1 LTDFCFFSMSTILSL
16 TSLGILV
23 LFLGI
28 MKKQSWLLPVILLGL
43 VVSMTL
49 TILEWNSFKS
59 FFHAMIIVDNLAV
72 AFSTVLIFSTF
83 LIFSLAAHY
92 YRGVQ
97 RPLDDI
103 YGVMIFALMGAV
115 MMTSYGNL
123 IMLFLGIET
132 LSIALYVLAGSHKEA
147 ITSNEATLKYFLLGS
162 FLSGFLLFGIALIY
176 GSSGSFDLQ
185 KISVY
190 VASCAGTYPPM
201 FLAGL
206 FLLIIGLAF
215 KIAIVPFHFWAPDVY
230 EGTPTLLT
238 AFMATVVKTASIV
251 AMFRFFT
258 HTFYGIHGVWET
270 TIWILAIVTILLGN
284 LTGVYQP
291 NLKRML
297 AYSSISHSGYMLL
310 AVVAFSLM
318 SDNALL
324 LYTLSYSIATILAFG
339 ILILIREAHGDDY
352 FSSLNGM
359 ARTNPLEAFCLTIAM
374 LSLTGIPPLAGFMAK
389 YYLFTTALEQGL
401 VWLVIVA
408 IAGSAISAAYYFKP
422 IIAMYLK
429 ESEGVKLKVELSYK
443 VHLIF
448 MTLLVILIGLL
459 PFFFIGLA
467 LTETS

>member
-1 LTDFCFFSMSTILSL
+1 MTTIISL
-16 TSLGILV
+16 TILGILV
-23 LFLGI
+23 LFMGI
-28 MKKQSWLLPVILLGL
+28 IRKQSWLLPLILLGL
-43 VVSMTL
+43 VVSMVL
-49 TILEWNSFKS
+49 TITDWNLFRNYSHS
-59 FFHAMIIVDNLAV
+59 MILVDNVSV
-72 AFSTVLIFSTF
+72 AFSTVLILSTF

-103 YGVMIFALMGAV
+103 YGVMIFALVGAV

-176 GSSGSFDLQ
+176 GSSGSLDLE
-185 KISVY
+185 KIGEF
-190 VASCAGTYPPM
+190 VASYSAGQYPPM

-251 AMFRFFT
+251 AMYRFFT
-258 HTFYGIHGVWET
+258 HTFHGIHGVWET
-270 TIWILAIVTILLGN
+270 TIWVMAAITILLGN

-297 AYSSISHSGYMLL
+297 AYSSISHSGYMML
-310 AVVAFSLM
+310 AVVAFSAM
-318 SDNALL
+318 SGNALL

-339 ILILIREAHGDDY
+339 VLILIREAHGNDY
-352 FSSLNGM
+352 FSSFNGL
-359 ARTNPLEAFCLTIAM
+359 AKTNPLEAFCLTVSM
-374 LSLTGIPPLAGFMAK
+374 LSLTGIPPLAGFTAK
-389 YYLFTTALEQGL
+389 YYLFTTALEKGL

-408 IAGSAISAAYYFKP
+408 VAGSAISVAFYFKP
-422 IIAMYLK
+422 VMAMYLK
-429 ESEGVKLKVELSYK
+429 ESTGVKLNVEKSYK
-443 VHLIF
+443 VHLVF
-448 MTLLVILIGLL
+448 MTLMVILIGLM
-459 PFFFIGLA
+459 PFLVIGL
-467 LTETS
+467 L

>member
-1 LTDFCFFSMSTILSL
+1 MSTI
-16 TSLGILV
+16 TSITLLGILV
-23 LFLGI
+23 LFLGA
-28 MKKQSWLLPVILLGL
+28 MKKQTWLLPLILAGL
-43 VVSMTL
+43 VISMVL
-49 TILEWNSFKS
+49 TVMDWNSFHS
-59 FFHAMIIVDNLAV
+59 WYNGMLIVDNTAV

-97 RPLDDI
+97 RPLEDI
-103 YGVMIFALMGAV
+103 YGVMIFALAGAV

-147 ITSNEATLKYFLLGS
+147 IVSNEATLKYFLLGS

-176 GSSGSFDLQ
+176 GSSGSFDLHR
-185 KISVY
+185 ISLF

-206 FLLIIGLAF
+206 FLLIIGLSF

-251 AMFRFFT
+251 AMYRFFT
-258 HTFYGIHGVWET
+258 HTFNGIHGVWET
-270 TIWILAIVTILLGN
+270 TIWILAAITILLGN
-284 LTGVYQP
+284 FTGVYQP

-310 AVVAFSLM
+310 AIVSFGAM

-324 LYTLSYSIATILAFG
+324 LYSLSYSIATISAFG
-339 ILILIREAHGDDY
+339 ILILVREAHGNDF
-352 FSSLNGM
+352 FSSMNGIG
-359 ARTNPLEAFCLTIAM
+359 RTNPLEAFCLTVSM
-374 LSLTGIPPLAGFMAK
+374 LSLAGIPPLAGFMAK
-389 YYLFTTALEQGL
+389 YYLFTTAIEKGM
-401 VWLVIVA
+401 VWLVIIA
-408 IAGSAISAAYYFKP
+408 IAGSAISITYYFKP
-422 IIAMYLK
+422 IIAMYLR
-429 ESEGVKLKVELSYK
+429 ENAGEPLKVEWAYK
-443 VHLIF
+443 VHLAF
-448 MTLLVILIGLL
+448 MTLALIIIGLAPFLLIGLL
-459 PFFFIGLA
+459 
-467 LTETS
+467 

>member
-1 LTDFCFFSMSTILSL
+1 MTTIISITVLGVL
-16 TSLGILV
+16 VLLMGIL
-23 LFLGI
+23 
-28 MKKQSWLLPVILLGL
+28 KKQSWLLPLILVGL
-43 VVSMTL
+43 AVSMALTL
-49 TILEWNSFKS
+49 MEWNSIKTYGNG
-59 FFHAMIIVDNLAV
+59 MLIVDNTAV
-72 AFSTVLIFSTF
+72 AFSMVLIFSAF
-83 LIFSLAAHY
+83 LIFSLAARY

-103 YGVMIFALMGAV
+103 YGVMIFALVGAV

-176 GSSGSFDLQ
+176 GSTGSFDLHT
-185 KISVY
+185 ISLF
-190 VASCAGTYPPM
+190 VAACAGTYPPM

-258 HTFYGIHGVWET
+258 HTFNGIHGVWET
-270 TIWILAIVTILLGN
+270 TIWILAALTILLGN
-284 LTGVYQP
+284 LTGIYQP

-297 AYSSISHSGYMLL
+297 AYSSISHSGYMML
-310 AVVAFSLM
+310 AVVAFSAM

-324 LYTLSYSIATILAFG
+324 LYTLSYSVATIIAFA
-339 ILILIREAHGDDY
+339 ILILIREAHGNDF
-352 FSSLNGM
+352 FSSMNGM
-359 ARTNPLEAFCLTIAM
+359 ARSNPVEAFCLTIAM

-389 YYLFTTALEQGL
+389 YYLFTTALEKGL
-401 VWLVIVA
+401 VWLVIIA
-408 IAGSAISAAYYFKP
+408 ITGSAISVTYYFKP

-429 ESEGVKLKVELSYK
+429 EPAGISLKVELPYRI
-443 VHLIF
+443 HLLF
-448 MTLLVILIGLL
+448 MTLMVILIGLL
-459 PFFFIGLA
+459 PWVVVGL
-467 LTETS
+467 L

>member
-1 LTDFCFFSMSTILSL
+1 MTTIISL
-16 TSLGILV
+16 TILGILV

-28 MKKQSWLLPVILLGL
+28 MKRQSWLLPLILAGL
-43 VVSMTL
+43 VLSMVL
-49 TILEWNSFKS
+49 TILDWNSFRS
-59 FFHAMIIVDNLAV
+59 YYHEMLIVDNAAV
-72 AFSTVLIFSTF
+72 AFSAVLVFSTF

-92 YRGVQ
+92 YRGVL

-103 YGVMIFALMGAV
+103 FGVMIFALVGAV

-176 GSSGSFDLQ
+176 GSTGSFDLHT
-185 KISVY
+185 ISVY
-190 VASCAGTYPPM
+190 VSACAGTYPPM
-201 FLAGL
+201 FLAGV
-206 FLLIIGLAF
+206 FLLLIGLAF

-258 HTFYGIHGVWET
+258 HTFHGIHGPWET
-270 TIWILAIVTILLGN
+270 TIWVLAILTILLGN
-284 LTGVYQP
+284 FTGIYQP

-297 AYSSISHSGYMLL
+297 AYSSISHSGYMML
-310 AVVAFSLM
+310 AVVAFSPM

-324 LYTLSYSIATILAFG
+324 LYTLSYSIATIIAFG
-339 ILILIREAHGDDY
+339 ILILIREAHGNDY
-352 FSSLNGM
+352 FSSLNGL
-359 ARTNPLEAFCLTIAM
+359 AKTNPLEAFCLTISM

-389 YYLFTTALEQGL
+389 YYLFTAALEKGL

-408 IAGSAISAAYYFKP
+408 IAGSAISVAYYFKP
-422 IIAMYLK
+422 IMAMYLK
-429 ESEGVKLKVELSYK
+429 ESNEVKLTVEMPYK
-443 VHLIF
+443 VHLMF
-448 MTLLVILIGLL
+448 MTLMVILIGLL
-459 PFFFIGLA
+459 PFLVMGIL
-467 LTETS
+467 

>member
-1 LTDFCFFSMSTILSL
+1 MTTIISL
-16 TSLGILV
+16 TILGILV

-28 MKKQSWLLPVILLGL
+28 MKKQSWLLPVILAGL
-43 VVSMTL
+43 VLSMVL
-49 TILEWNSFKS
+49 TILDWNSFRS
-59 FFHAMIIVDNLAV
+59 YYHQMLIVDNTAV
-72 AFSTVLIFSTF
+72 AFSAVLIFSTF

-92 YRGVQ
+92 YRGVV

-103 YGVMIFALMGAV
+103 YGVMIFALVGAV

-123 IMLFLGIET
+123 IILFLGIET

-176 GSSGSFDLQ
+176 GSTGSFDLHT
-185 KISVY
+185 ISVY
-190 VASCAGTYPPM
+190 VSACAGTYPPM

-206 FLLIIGLAF
+206 FLLLIGLAF

-258 HTFYGIHGVWET
+258 HTFHGIHGAWET
-270 TIWILAIVTILLGN
+270 TIWILAVLTILLGN
-284 LTGVYQP
+284 FTGIYQP

-297 AYSSISHSGYMLL
+297 AYSSISHSGYMML
-310 AVVAFSLM
+310 AVVAFSPM

-324 LYTLSYSIATILAFG
+324 LYTLSYSIATITAFG
-339 ILILIREAHGDDY
+339 ILILIREAHGNDY
-352 FSSLNGM
+352 FSSLNGL
-359 ARTNPLEAFCLTIAM
+359 AKTNPLEAFCLTISM

-389 YYLFTTALEQGL
+389 YYLFTAALEKGL
-401 VWLVIVA
+401 IWLVIVA
-408 IAGSAISAAYYFKP
+408 IAGSAISVAYYFKP
-422 IIAMYLK
+422 IMAMYLK
-429 ESEGVKLKVELSYK
+429 ESNEVKLTVEMPYK
-443 VHLIF
+443 VHLMF
-448 MTLLVILIGLL
+448 MTLMVILIGLL
-459 PFFFIGLA
+459 PFLVMGIL
-467 LTETS
+467 

>member
-1 LTDFCFFSMSTILSL
+1 MTTIISLTILGVL
-16 TSLGILV
+16 T

-43 VVSMTL
+43 VVSMVLTL
-49 TILEWNSFKS
+49 RDWNTFSS
-59 FFHAMIIVDNLAV
+59 YYNGMIIVDNVSV
-72 AFSTVLIFSTF
+72 AFSMALIFSAF

-92 YRGVQ
+92 YRGVL

-103 YGVMIFALMGAV
+103 YGVMIFALLGAV

-147 ITSNEATLKYFLLGS
+147 VTSNEATLKYFLLGS

-176 GSSGSFDLQ
+176 GSSGSFDLGR
-185 KISVY
+185 ISAFVT
-190 VASCAGTYPPM
+190 SCAGIYPPM

-215 KIAIVPFHFWAPDVY
+215 KIAVVPFHFWAPDVY

-238 AFMATVVKTASIV
+238 AFMATVVKTAAII
-251 AMFRFFT
+251 AMYRFFT
-258 HTFYGIHGVWET
+258 HTFHGIHGVWDT
-270 TIWILAIVTILLGN
+270 TIWVMAALTILLGN
-284 LTGVYQP
+284 LTGLYQP

-310 AVVAFSLM
+310 AVVAFSAM

-324 LYTLSYSIATILAFG
+324 LYTLSYSIATILAFA
-339 ILILIREAHGDDY
+339 ILILIREAHGNDY
-352 FSSLNGM
+352 FSSLNGL
-359 ARTNPLEAFCLTIAM
+359 AKTNPSIAFCLTIAM
-374 LSLTGIPPLAGFMAK
+374 LSLAGIPPLAGFMAK

-401 VWLVIVA
+401 LWLVIVA
-408 IAGSAISAAYYFKP
+408 IAGSAISVAYYFKP
-422 IIAMYLK
+422 IMAMYLK
-429 ESEGVKLKVELSYK
+429 ESNGIKLMVETPYK
-443 VHLIF
+443 VSIF
-448 MTLLVILIGLL
+448 FMALLVVLIGILPFLVIGLL
-459 PFFFIGLA
+459 
-467 LTETS
+467 

>member
-1 LTDFCFFSMSTILSL
+1 MSAIISL
-16 TSLGILV
+16 TILGILV

-28 MKKQSWLLPVILLGL
+28 MKRQSWLLPVILMGL
-43 VVSMTL
+43 VISMVL
-49 TILEWNSFKS
+49 TIMDWDAPKIFA
-59 FFHAMIIVDNLAV
+59 HQMIVVDNISV
-72 AFSTVLIFSTF
+72 AFSAVLIFSSF

-103 YGVMIFALMGAV
+103 YGVMIFALVGAV

-123 IMLFLGIET
+123 IMLFIGVET

-176 GSSGSFDLQ
+176 GASGSFDLH
-185 KISVY
+185 KISVF

-258 HTFYGIHGVWET
+258 HTFEGIHGVWDT
-270 TIWILAIVTILLGN
+270 TIWIMAVLTILLGN
-284 LTGVYQP
+284 LTAVYQP

-310 AVVAFSLM
+310 AVVAFSPM
-318 SDNALL
+318 SNNALL
-324 LYTLSYSIATILAFG
+324 LYTLSYSIATISAFG
-339 ILILIREAHGDDY
+339 ILILIREVHGNDY
-352 FSSLNGM
+352 FSSLNGL
-359 ARTNPLEAFCLTIAM
+359 AKTNPMEAFCLTVAM

-389 YYLFTTALEQGL
+389 YYLFSAALEKGL

-408 IAGSAISAAYYFKP
+408 ITGSAISVAYYFKP
-422 IIAMYLK
+422 IMAMYLK
-429 ESEGVKLKVELSYK
+429 ESNGVKLTVETPYK
-443 VHLIF
+443 VHLMF
-448 MTLLVILIGLL
+448 MTLMIMLIGLL
-459 PFFFIGLA
+459 PFLLIGVL
-467 LTETS
+467 

>member
-1 LTDFCFFSMSTILSL
+1 MTTIISL
-16 TSLGILV
+16 TLLGIFV

-28 MKKQSWLLPVILLGL
+28 MKKQSWLLPLILLGL
-43 VVSMTL
+43 AASMIL
-49 TILEWNSFKS
+49 TILDWNTARSYY
-59 FFHAMIIVDNLAV
+59 HEMLIVDKTSV
-72 AFSTVLIFSTF
+72 AFSLVLIFSTF

-92 YRGVQ
+92 YRGVE

-103 YGVMIFALMGAV
+103 YGVMIFALVGAV

-176 GSSGSFDLQ
+176 GSTGSFDLQ
-185 KISVY
+185 RISVY

-215 KIAIVPFHFWAPDVY
+215 KIAIAPFHFWAPDVY

-251 AMFRFFT
+251 AMYRFFT
-258 HTFYGIHGVWET
+258 HTFCGIHGVWET
-270 TIWILAIVTILLGN
+270 TIWILAVLTILLGN
-284 LTGVYQP
+284 LTGLYQP

-310 AVVAFSLM
+310 AVVAFSAM
-318 SDNALL
+318 SNNALL
-324 LYTLSYSIATILAFG
+324 FYTLSYSIATILAFA
-339 ILILIREAHGDDY
+339 ILILIREAHGNDY

-359 ARTNPLEAFCLTIAM
+359 AKTNPLEAFCLTVTM

-389 YYLFTTALEQGL
+389 YYLFTTALEKGL
-401 VWLVIVA
+401 LWLVLVA
-408 IAGSAISAAYYFKP
+408 IAGSAISVGYYFKP
-422 IIAMYLK
+422 IIAMYVK
-429 ESEGVKLKVELSYK
+429 DSDGVKLTVEIPYK
-443 VHLIF
+443 IHLLF

-459 PFFFIGLA
+459 PFLLVGL
-467 LTETS
+467 L

>member
-1 LTDFCFFSMSTILSL
+1 MTTIISL
-16 TSLGILV
+16 TILGILV

-28 MKKQSWLLPVILLGL
+28 MKKQSWLLPVILAGL
-43 VVSMTL
+43 VLSMVL
-49 TILEWNSFKS
+49 TILDWNSFRS
-59 FFHAMIIVDNLAV
+59 YYHQMLIVDNTAV
-72 AFSTVLIFSTF
+72 AFSAVLIFSTF

-92 YRGVQ
+92 YRGVV

-103 YGVMIFALMGAV
+103 YGVMIFALVGAV

-123 IMLFLGIET
+123 IILFLGIET

-176 GSSGSFDLQ
+176 GSTGSFDLHT
-185 KISVY
+185 ISVY
-190 VASCAGTYPPM
+190 VSACAGTYPPM

-206 FLLIIGLAF
+206 FLLLIGLAF

-258 HTFYGIHGVWET
+258 HTFHGIHGAWET
-270 TIWILAIVTILLGN
+270 TIWILAVLTILLGN
-284 LTGVYQP
+284 FTGIYQP

-297 AYSSISHSGYMLL
+297 AYSSISHSGYMML
-310 AVVAFSLM
+310 AVVAFSPM

-324 LYTLSYSIATILAFG
+324 LYTLSYSIATITAFG
-339 ILILIREAHGDDY
+339 ILILIREAHGNDY
-352 FSSLNGM
+352 FSSLNGLVK
-359 ARTNPLEAFCLTIAM
+359 TNPLEAFCLTISM

-389 YYLFTTALEQGL
+389 YYLFMAALEKGL
-401 VWLVIVA
+401 IWLVIVA
-408 IAGSAISAAYYFKP
+408 IAGSAISVAYYFKP
-422 IIAMYLK
+422 IMAMYLK
-429 ESEGVKLKVELSYK
+429 ESNEVKLTVEMPYK
-443 VHLIF
+443 VHLMF
-448 MTLLVILIGLL
+448 MTLMVILIGLL
-459 PFFFIGLA
+459 PFLVMGIL
-467 LTETS
+467 